1 MARLYIIISTLL
13 IVTSLQARDTFTFN
27 TTPFAMEEEVKQT
40 EILYAGN
47 RLIVKNLEQDSVLEI
62 YSIVGVKV
70 YSIEIRA
77 GSNEYPIQ
85 LPKGYYIVR
94 IGKHSKKIAVR

>member
-1 MARLYIIISTLL
+1 MRRFYIIISTLL
-13 IVTSLQARDTFTFN
+13 LVAGLQAREHYTFSTA
-27 TTPFAMEEEVKQT
+27 PFAMEEEVKKT

-47 RLIVKNLEQDSVLEI
+47 RLIVKNLEQDSVLEV
-62 YSIVGVKV
+62 YSIVGTKV
-70 YSIEIRA
+70 YSIEIKA